1 MIAADWLPQF
11 TLYLRSRYR
20 ALTLVIG
27 RAWEGHLV
35 LREFLIAEWAR
46 GRGLGTQVLRELLAA
61 ADQHNDTMVLCP
73 ASWGPDPARL
83 IRWFERMGF
92 VRSRQCVGNA
102 GVPHTMRRRPA
113 GPGRLLQTH
122 PEPEPAPPY
131 AGRTRVL
138 PLGDGAPIRV
148 PGAVAQVWPDAHAL
162 QLLQTLRG
170 FGLEPRIDWA
180 HGTRRGSVRLL
191 VGDPDTD
198 THGDVVIGVRSGHV
212 LRGYLTMPGRTHGL
226 AEFRSAGNWA
236 AVLATHRELVQ
247 SHGQRA
253 THPDRGIRGPA

>member
-11 TLYLRSRYR
+11 ALYLRSRYR

-27 RAWEGHLV
+27 RAWEGHIV
-35 LREFLIAEWAR
+35 LRGFLIAEWAR
-46 GRGLGTQVLRELLAA
+46 GRGLGTKVLRELLAA
-61 ADQHNDTMVLCP
+61 ADQHNDTVVLSP

-92 VRSRQCVGNA
+92 VRSRQRIGGA
-102 GVPHTMRRRPA
+102 GRLPQTMRRFPARP
-113 GPGRLLQTH
+113 GPLLQTH
-122 PEPEPAPPY
+122 PEPEPAPRY

-138 PLGDGAPIRV
+138 PLADGAPIRV
-148 PGAVAQVWPDAHAL
+148 PGAVPATWPDAHAL

-170 FGLEPRIDWA
+170 FGLEPRTDWA

-247 SHGQRA
+247 SRRQR
-253 THPDRGIRGPA
+253 TNNR